1 MFKRYFNDFFW
12 VVIFVLCF
20 VLLKTSVLSFYMIPS
35 SSMLPNITPGDRVF
49 LNKLKYALW
58 LPFQSKPILKW
69 SSPKRGE
76 IILFIP
82 PNEKDIFIKRVIGI
96 PGDKISFDKGMITIN
111 DHQLSFSYIGNN
123 PTTVYQNSLILE
135 ENKDLQLSP
144 HLILMSETPSHTYFE
159 KRNFIVPPNKV
170 FVLGDNRDSSI
181 DSRIFGFI
189 DEDAILGETGFVLF
203 STTGNDR
210 FFPEFKTERFFK
222 AID

>member
-1 MFKRYFNDFFW
+1 
-12 VVIFVLCF
+12 
-20 VLLKTSVLSFYMIPS
+20 
-35 SSMLPNITPGDRVF
+35 MLPNITPGDRVI
-49 LNKLKYALW
+49 LNKFKYGLW
-58 LPFQSKPILKW
+58 VPFQSKPIIKW
-69 SSPKRGE
+69 RSPKRGE
-76 IILFIP
+76 IIIFITP
-82 PNEKDIFIKRVIGI
+82 YEKDIFIKRVIGI

-111 DHQLSFSYIGNN
+111 GQQLSHSYIGNN
-123 PTTVYQNSLILE
+123 PTTAYRNSLIIE

-159 KRNFIVPPNKV
+159 KGNFIVPPNKV

-203 STTGNDR
+203 STTGNER